1 MRQSRIYTI
10 GGLLVTIALPFIWW
24 GHQKVARAPE
34 APPPIAVFPA
44 SKPGPAARAPLELTD
59 ADEAAI
65 ADIIRQQLAAFQADD
80 AELAFSFAS
89 PDIQAQFQTADQFM
103 GMVQAM
109 YEPVYRPQSVEFE
122 AIEFIRG
129 RPVQAITVLSP
140 TGTWVTAYYQMEKQP
155 DDTWRIAGCIL
166 APVEGETI

>member
-1 MRQSRIYTI
+1 MRQRQIYTI
-10 GGLLVTIALPFIWW
+10 GGLLVAIALPLAWW

-34 APPPIAVFPA
+34 APPAIAVFPA
-44 SKPGPAARAPLELTD
+44 SKQGPAASLPQTMTT

-65 ADIIRQQLAAFQADD
+65 ADIIQQQLAAFQADD

-103 GMVQAM
+103 GMVQTM
-109 YEPVYRPQSVEFE
+109 YEPVYRPQSVEFG
-122 AIEFIRG
+122 AIQFIRG
-129 RPVQAITVLSP
+129 RPVQAVTVLGP

-155 DDTWRIAGCIL
+155 DDTWRIAGCVL